1 MNKKNRSSGNLEKW
15 ISELVYIAV
24 INDLRS
30 LTVFPGKKEK
40 RCSKFGWFLWKPHQK
55 IRMTVKAAIFV
66 ITDLGFKKPTYRE
79 KVTMSLDCN
88 WFFSEL
94 DIYAQIDIKCY
105 IQGQRKWYQ
114 IMHWSTRTNSS
125 VWPIP
130 YAYVQPYHS
139 AVAAIG
145 SCFVLIGAHRHGIA
159 VGSMTGGKWP
169 YRGVGACASVHNLV
183 LKRKWLEWMK
193 ERRKKGKRE
202 ERGKGNEWPENERMS
217 ETPKT
222 EERNR

>member
-24 INDLRS
+24 INDFRS

-40 RCSKFGWFLWKPHQK
+40 RSSKFGWFLWKPHQK

-79 KVTMSLDCN
+79 KVTMSLD
-88 WFFSEL
+88 
-94 DIYAQIDIKCY
+94 IKCY

-130 YAYVQPYHS
+130 YACVQPYHS
-139 AVAAIG
+139 G
-145 SCFVLIGAHRHGIA
+145 SGSHRQLFCPYW
-159 VGSMTGGKWP
+159 GSSAWYSRRINEGGKVAIP
-169 YRGVGACASVHNLV
+169 RSRCVCFS
-183 LKRKWLEWMK
+183 
-193 ERRKKGKRE
+193 
-202 ERGKGNEWPENERMS
+202 P
-217 ETPKT
+217 
-222 EERNR
+222 